1 MAHSGCLG
9 NMEWLID
16 ICREFGYGGMF
27 FISFLS
33 GTVLPGSSDVLMLSL
48 LPMGLSSF
56 WLVVWG
62 SLGNTLGGI
71 TCYYIGGMVKG
82 NWLTKFFKVSPEKV
96 ERAEKY
102 VHKYGYWAAFF
113 SFVAVVGEA
122 VIVVLGNMRVSWW
135 RVFIVMTIGKI
146 LRYAAIALSYEG
158 VAALLF

>member
-1 MAHSGCLG
+1 
-9 NMEWLID
+9 
-16 ICREFGYGGMF
+16 
-27 FISFLS
+27 
-33 GTVLPGSSDVLMLSL
+33 
-48 LPMGLSSF
+48 
-56 WLVVWG
+56 
-62 SLGNTLGGI
+62 
-71 TCYYIGGMVKG
+71 MVKG